1 MNASNDQNLFQ
12 MPEYEIK
19 SHKKIFSYLSFSILV
34 YILLVNVLA
43 VVAALLLQKVDLQA
57 LDLGAFNFLLKPG
70 NFNLLFNA
78 VIQYLIAF
86 PVLCLVVLKI
96 PAHKP
101 VPQRTDKST
110 FVKYMLIGIFIM
122 YVGNIISTNVLTLIE
137 LIMGNSTENPVST
150 MMESSDWYINLLI
163 VGIIGPIVEELI
175 FRKLLIDRLS
185 PFGDAVAILF
195 PSLIF
200 ALIHGNFYQLFY
212 AFALGAVF
220 SYIYLKTGKIIYST
234 ILHVFINVFCG
245 VIPSLILSMPGFD
258 AIFGL
263 LENPTVNIEVIVN
276 ILTEAFLPLV
286 IFMLYE
292 SIMIGMQIAGLILFI
307 INVRKIRLNK
317 GSVRL
322 PKGRTADIIFF
333 NAGSIALIIVCV
345 ILIAINTIP
354 MA

>member
-1 MNASNDQNLFQ
+1 MNSNNEQNIFQ

-19 SHKKIFSYLSFSILV
+19 SHKRTFSYLSFSILI
-34 YILLVNVLA
+34 YIVLVNALA
-43 VVAALLLQKVDLQA
+43 IVASLLLKNVDLQSF
-57 LDLGAFNFLLKPG
+57 DLGFFNFLLKPG

-101 VPQRTDKST
+101 ASQRTDRST
-110 FVKYMLIGIFIM
+110 FIKYMLIGIFIM
-122 YVGNIISTNVLTLIE
+122 YVGSVISTNILTFLQ
-137 LIMGNSTENPVST
+137 LLMGDATENPVST

-163 VGIIGPIVEELI
+163 VGIIGPIVEEII

-185 PFGDAVAILF
+185 PFGDVVAILF

-200 ALIHGNFYQLFY
+200 GLIHGNLHQLFY

-234 ILHVFINVFCG
+234 ILHMFINIFCG
-245 VIPSLILSMPGFD
+245 VLPSLIFSMPGCD
-258 AIFGL
+258 AIMDL
-263 LENPTVNIEVIVN
+263 LNYPTANIEVIIQTLAAN
-276 ILTEAFLPLV
+276 FLPFIL
-286 IFMLYE
+286 FMLYE
-292 SIMIGMQIAGLILFI
+292 SAMIAMQITGLVLFI
-307 INVRKIRLNK
+307 INVRRIRLNK
-317 GSVRL
+317 GNVQL
-322 PKGRTADIIFF
+322 PKGRGADVIFF
-333 NAGSIALIIVCV
+333 NAGSIALIVVCV

-354 MA
+354 I